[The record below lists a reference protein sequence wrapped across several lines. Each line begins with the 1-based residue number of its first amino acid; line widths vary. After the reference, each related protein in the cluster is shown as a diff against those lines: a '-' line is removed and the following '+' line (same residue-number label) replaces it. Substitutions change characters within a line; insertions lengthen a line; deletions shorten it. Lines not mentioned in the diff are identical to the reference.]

1 MLPSPPPGKRASG
14 PEAALGRP
22 GLDVDRSDVNLFV
35 ELCETA
41 SPTGDE
47 AAVAAMVTQR
57 LEALGLSVSEDDAAA
72 PTGAGCGNLLT
83 RIEGRTDAWIG
94 FCSHLDTVPH
104 AGPIEVLLDGEGVY
118 RSAGETILGADNKA
132 AVVVMLELAR
142 RYAKEPPPVG
152 IELLFTVAEE
162 QGLLGAFALDASTLS
177 SDLFFVLDLASDIG
191 QIATVS
197 PTHGQL
203 RAVVTGVEAHAGL
216 APEKGASAIE
226 AAARAIATMPLG
238 RIDEDTTANIGL
250 IEGGTSGN
258 VVPGRCEVFGEAR
271 STVEGRSAEVLGGM
285 AEALMAEA
293 SEIGCEV
300 EVEIK
305 EVFAGYTV
313 PEDSKA
319 LAAAEAV
326 LETRGHESSRVSAG
340 GGSDANVLRAR
351 GVDALLLANG
361 TYDNHT
367 ADESVPREN
376 LAEMFEICCDLI
388 EEVEPAC

>member
-1 MLPSPPPGKRASG
+1 
-14 PEAALGRP
+14 
-22 GLDVDRSDVNLFV
+22 
-35 ELCETA
+35 
-41 SPTGDE
+41 
-47 AAVAAMVTQR
+47 
-57 LEALGLSVSEDDAAA
+57 
-72 PTGAGCGNLLT
+72 
-83 RIEGRTDAWIG
+83 
-94 FCSHLDTVPH
+94 
-104 AGPIEVLLDGEGVY
+104 
-118 RSAGETILGADNKA
+118 
-132 AVVVMLELAR
+132 
-142 RYAKEPPPVG
+142 
-152 IELLFTVAEE
+152 
-162 QGLLGAFALDASTLS
+162 
-177 SDLFFVLDLASDIG
+177 
-191 QIATVS
+191 
-197 PTHGQL
+197 
-203 RAVVTGVEAHAGL
+203 
-216 APEKGASAIE
+216 
-226 AAARAIATMPLG
+226 MPLG

-271 STVEGRSAEVLGGM
+271 STVEGRSAEVLGRM